1 MAPSSQWVLLSVL
14 ISYLFWCPAK
24 LAEILLLVNLQ
35 LTEFG
40 QEGWSRRLSLLRSK
54 LSSFLRSFLKQM
66 SRRLTLRKRRNIL
79 SLAVS
84 VIGCGFF
91 VASTFILENI
101 SLLVPFMGI
110 SLCGVLGWVSIT
122 RENRIRENVASGT
135 CIEIVGKPGIV
146 VEECSPV
153 GRVRIGDVT
162 WSAISHDG
170 ITLRVGERITVQNMQ
185 ELKLTVKAKAPEISA
200 HH

>member
-1 MAPSSQWVLLSVL
+1 MAPSFQWVLLSIL
-14 ISYLFWCPAK
+14 ISYLFWYPAK

-35 LTEFG
+35 LTEFV
-40 QEGWSRRLSLLRSK
+40 QEGCSRRLSSLRSK

-79 SLAVS
+79 GLAVS

-91 VASTFILENI
+91 VASIFILENI
-101 SLLVPFMGI
+101 SLLVTFMGI
-110 SLCGVLGWVSIT
+110 SLCGVLGWISLT
-122 RENRIRENVASGT
+122 RENRIRENGASGT

-146 VEECSPV
+146 VEECSPE

-170 ITLRVGERITVQNMQ
+170 ITLRVGERITVQDME

>member
-1 MAPSSQWVLLSVL
+1 MVKKLPS
-14 ISYLFWCPAK
+14 
-24 LAEILLLVNLQ
+24 
-35 LTEFG
+35 
-40 QEGWSRRLSLLRSK
+40 LRSN
-54 LSSFLRSFLKQM
+54 LSSSLKRFLKQM
-66 SRRLTLRKRRNIL
+66 GRSLNLRNRRNIAG
-79 SLAVS
+79 LAVS

-91 VASTFILENI
+91 VASIFVLENI
-101 SLLVPFMGI
+101 SLLVPFIGV

-122 RENRIRENVASGT
+122 RENGIKEDGARGAV
-135 CIEIVGKPGIV
+135 IEIVGKPGIV
-146 VEECSPV
+146 VQECSPQ

-170 ITLRVGERITVQNMQ
+170 ITLRVGERITVQDME

>member
-1 MAPSSQWVLLSVL
+1 MAV
-14 ISYLFWCPAK
+14 
-24 LAEILLLVNLQ
+24 
-35 LTEFG
+35 
-40 QEGWSRRLSLLRSK
+40 
-54 LSSFLRSFLKQM
+54 
-66 SRRLTLRKRRNIL
+66 
-79 SLAVS
+79 LAVS

-91 VASTFILENI
+91 VAPVFVLENI
-101 SLLVPFMGI
+101 SLVVPFVGV

-122 RENRIRENVASGT
+122 RANRIKERGARRPV
-135 CIEIVGKPGIV
+135 IEIVGKPGIV
-146 VEECSPV
+146 VQECSPE

-170 ITLRVGERITVQNMQ
+170 ITLRVGERITVEDME